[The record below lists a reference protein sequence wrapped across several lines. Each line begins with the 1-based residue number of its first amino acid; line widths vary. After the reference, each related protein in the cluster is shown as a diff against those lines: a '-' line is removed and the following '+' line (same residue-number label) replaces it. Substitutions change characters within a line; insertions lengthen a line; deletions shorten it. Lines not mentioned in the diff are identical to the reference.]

1 MEKMSKSEE
10 FTSDDLPV
18 LILSN
23 QKASR
28 ILRVK
33 PLPRKIRDFGIK
45 RLNLKQRQA
54 LQNFYEKAKD
64 PASKTRALTTLKK
77 ESAVEAGYSEGG
89 AIKAMDRL
97 LQRKAIVEEL
107 EKAGV
112 TDAKI
117 AQVILEGFTAAHPIQ
132 PQQKDYHAIVKFVQE
147 ANKLKENYP
156 DTKLKIS
163 KESRTMVVHFTAGNI
178 DQFNKYQRMRGI
190 DESRDTD

>member
-1 MEKMSKSEE
+1 MEKMSKAEE
-10 FTSDDLPV
+10 YTSDDLPV

-23 QKASR
+23 QKSLR
-28 ILRVK
+28 VLRVK

-117 AQVILEGFTAAHPIQ
+117 AEVILEGFSATHPMK
-132 PQQKDYHAIVKFVQE
+132 PEQKDYHAVVKFVQE

-156 DTKLKIS
+156 DTKLQIS
-163 KESRTMVVHFTAGNI
+163 KESKTIVVHLTTGNI
-178 DQFNKYQRMRGI
+178 EQFNKYQRMR
-190 DESRDTD
+190 ELNEFRDTD